1 MTREELLTH
10 VDQAIKTVLNNPG
23 LAIADE
29 SKLSA
34 DLNIES
40 IDLLDISSELEKSVG
55 RELDFK
61 ELAKQAL
68 EAEGRGP
75 RDLRVADVVNYLQR
89 LTN

>member
-10 VDQAIKTVLNNPG
+10 VDQAIKTVLNNPSLEVG
-23 LAIADE
+23 GE
-29 SKLSA
+29 SKLGE

-61 ELAKQAL
+61 ELAKQAQEL
-68 EAEGRGP
+68 RGRGP
-75 RDLRVADVVNYLQR
+75 RDLRVDDVVNYLHT
-89 LTN
+89 LVN